1 MDCVR
6 TAVRQKAKSVKCL
19 YRRDKANMPGSAR
32 EVGNAEEEGVDFVW
46 LTSPKSFIGD
56 KKVKEVEVS
65 KMKLGEPDASGRRRP
80 VPVTNGEFKIKADLV
95 IKS

>member
-1 MDCVR
+1 
-6 TAVRQKAKSVKCL
+6 
-19 YRRDKANMPGSAR
+19 MPGSAR

-56 KKVKEVEVS
+56 KKVNEVEVS

-80 VPVTNGEFKIKADLV
+80 IPVVDGEFKINFNFLD
-95 IKS
+95 KSSTRLGVSSITTAPPSSANILALRSW